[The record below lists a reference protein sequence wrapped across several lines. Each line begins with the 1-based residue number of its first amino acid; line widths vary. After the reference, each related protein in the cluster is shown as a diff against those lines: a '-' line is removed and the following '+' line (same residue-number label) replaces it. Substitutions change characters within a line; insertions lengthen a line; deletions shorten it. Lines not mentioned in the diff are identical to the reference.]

1 MLGSKRN
8 HGSLE
13 EMLLN
18 EASALEERGCLTG
31 AEHKLEEALNADQLQ
46 NDSLRR
52 IKDNYYKYDIYP
64 ITREFMYSWLLEE
77 DIDWSDMPDFRGS
90 LYVRLRY
97 WRELRKEDSTLL
109 PL

>member
-1 MLGSKRN
+1 MLRIKKN

-13 EMLLN
+13 ELLLN

-52 IKDNYYKYDIYP
+52 IKDNYYVYDIYP

-77 DIDWSDMPDFRGS
+77 DVDWSDIPDFRGS

-97 WRELRKEDSTLL
+97 WRELKKEEDTLL
-109 PL
+109 PG